1 MAVTVAAWL
10 ANGREENEWDY
21 VLSHIKP
28 DARFVMGKHAC
39 THNVLRDAPVVS
51 TAADLP
57 NDPLVLVVPLSAR
70 NFTPDT
76 ALQDF
81 THPTDAVYMFGPNSE
96 HITEDDMGGR
106 VPDHIV
112 YIPTDT
118 KDEMFNY
125 VACIVTLWHRR
136 YG

>member
-1 MAVTVAAWL
+1 MTVTIAAWP
-10 ANGREENEWDY
+10 ANGTEENEWDY

-28 DARFVMGKHAC
+28 DACYVMGNHSC
-39 THNVLRDAPVVS
+39 TNNVLRNAPIAA

-70 NFTPDT
+70 NFVPDVCLT
-76 ALQDF
+76 DF
-81 THPTDAVYMFGPNSE
+81 THPPDAVYLFGPNNE

-106 VPDHIV
+106 KPDYVV

-118 KDEMFNY
+118 EDEMFNY
-125 VACIVTLWHRR
+125 IACMVTLWSRR